1 VDLDTQVELLLMP
14 LVVVAAQAVLVVP
27 RLQIIKLVL
36 VDLAQRIITKL
47 EAIRHTLVAV
57 VVPDGRVAIQ
67 VLVDQV
73 VAALVESIMLL
84 VLDKMV
90 VLTQV
95 VAVVDLQVQ
104 KILIQILVVTVVVVL
119 LLSVSEP
126 LQHKLCYNN

>member
-1 VDLDTQVELLLMP
+1 MDLDTQVELLLMP

-36 VDLAQRIITKL
+36 VDLAQRIITEL

-57 VVPDGRVAIQ
+57 VVPDGRVVVQ

-73 VAALVESIMLL
+73 VAALVETIMLL

-104 KILIQILVVTVVVVL
+104 KILIQILVVMVVVVL

-126 LQHKLCYNN
+126 LYYKFVL